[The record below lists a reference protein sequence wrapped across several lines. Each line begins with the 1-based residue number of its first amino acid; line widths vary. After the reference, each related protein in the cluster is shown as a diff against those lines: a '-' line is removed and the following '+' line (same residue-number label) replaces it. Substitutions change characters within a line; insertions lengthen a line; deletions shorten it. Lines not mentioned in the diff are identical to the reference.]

1 MHWLLRLGLALAL
14 CACNTHHAGE
24 DRIAAAD
31 LLTQAYERQQ
41 LEAFVG
47 GTDCLAL
54 IIRAKTRLDDAFV
67 ESMQYGTGPY
77 TAFGGVELFAEKR
90 HFRAVV
96 YRDAADRLWAY
107 GATSRDE
114 ARSMPRCR

>member
-1 MHWLLRLGLALAL
+1 MVRLLIPALAL
-14 CACNTHHAGE
+14 TLFACHTHHAKA

-54 IIRAKTRLDDAFV
+54 IIRANTRLDDSLV

-77 TAFGGVELFAEKR
+77 VAFGGVEVFAEQR
-90 HFRAVV
+90 RFRAVV
-96 YRDAADRLWAY
+96 YRDAADGLWTY
-107 GATSRDE
+107 GAVSRHE
-114 ARSMPRCR
+114 ARSMPRCS